1 MSARLH
7 RVIYVSRCSNVLG
20 EDAEAALHRIV
31 AGSIGRNR
39 ERDIT
44 GLLVAHEGWF
54 LQALE
59 GPDTEISALMAR
71 IMLDPRHRSVRILG
85 VTVVEARLFQD
96 WSMAGARLGREAD
109 PLLIELGQIARFD
122 GHALDAKGALH
133 LLVFAA
139 EARRKRERDDLRS
152 HTG

>member
-7 RVIYVSRCSNVLG
+7 RVIYVSRWSNVLG
-20 EDAEAALHRIV
+20 EDGEAALHRIV
-31 AGSIGRNR
+31 ASSIGRNR
-39 ERDIT
+39 ERGIT
-44 GLLVAHEGWF
+44 GLLVTHEGWF

-71 IMLDPRHRSVRILG
+71 IMLDPRHRNVRILG
-85 VTVVEARLFQD
+85 VTAVEARLFQD
-96 WSMAGARLGREAD
+96 WSMAGARLGPDAD
-109 PLLIELGQIARFD
+109 PLLVELGQIARFD

-139 EARRKRERDDLRS
+139 EGRRKRERVEVRS
-152 HTG
+152 YAG